1 MKTRTYLAFA
11 ALAGGAGLIYV
22 VSARRSFAADVR
34 AICSSESRA
43 ETTIPRG
50 RVVVESIA
58 RKDMHGSD
66 GLELVDTL
74 KSVSPEDAAIN
85 LRAAADKAGVSDC
98 AAVAS
103 YRALSARLAL
113 QKSAARMCRDM
124 EPTPIA
130 RTPRAARF
138 TRVRD
143 WARAVVAD
151 PALDALLADV
161 DPPGAATPE
170 ETTTRF
176 RGALSDLEVH
186 DCGVLAGLTSAL
198 DPLPGANAMVQ
209 SVAVQND
216 AREAAVA
223 AALRA
228 KVPDYRRCYEAGLA
242 KDSSLAGTMSIKFRL
257 NESGVIDFALVQD
270 DSTLL
275 ATNVLGCVVD
285 AVKTAQGPAG
295 AAKNP
300 GGLIVV
306 FWNAK

>member
-1 MKTRTYLAFA
+1 MKTRTYLTLA
-11 ALAGGAGLIYV
+11 ALAGGASLIYV
-22 VSARRSFAADVR
+22 VSARRTFAADVR

-50 RVVVESIA
+50 RSVIESLA
-58 RKDMHGSD
+58 RRDIHGSD

-74 KSVSPEDAAIN
+74 RSVSPEDAAIN
-85 LRAAADKAGVSDC
+85 LKAAAEKAGVSDC
-98 AAVAS
+98 PAIAS

-113 QKSAARMCRDM
+113 QKSAGRMCRDM
-124 EPTPIA
+124 DPTPLG

-138 TRVRD
+138 ARVRD
-143 WARAVVAD
+143 WARTVVAD
-151 PALDALLADV
+151 PALDALLAKQAE
-161 DPPGAATPE
+161 GGGTPE
-170 ETTTRF
+170 ETTARF
-176 RGALSDLEVH
+176 RAALSDLDLH
-186 DCGVLAGLTSAL
+186 DCGVFAGLTSAL
-198 DPLPGANAMVQ
+198 DPVPGANALVQ

-216 AREAAVA
+216 TREAAVA

-242 KDSSLAGTMSIKFRL
+242 KDASLAGTMSIKFRL
-257 NESGVIDFALVQD
+257 NENGLIDFALVQD

-275 ATNVLGCVVD
+275 AANVLGCVVD